1 MWVKGHNKGGDTS
14 CRCCK
19 SQWSHENL
27 QHLATCTVVGSI
39 FRELAA
45 MMGLRWDEWTMKE
58 KERFALFLD
67 APVTKKNQEGW
78 INLHLLLWKHIIANL
93 VKVEAEDQPFEP
105 HNVWGAAW
113 YRFKS
118 KVGAKKEGVAQALRV
133 AEARGNLPPSMER
146 RTKPIEPLGAFDPEG
161 NFKWDEKLKEK
172 IESMTKKE

>member
-1 MWVKGHNKGGDTS
+1 MIVIAHHTS
-14 CRCCK
+14 L
-19 SQWSHENL
+19 WSWWSWSGRPPPS
-27 QHLATCTVVGSI
+27 TI
-39 FRELAA
+39 
-45 MMGLRWDEWTMKE
+45 D
-58 KERFALFLD
+58 
-67 APVTKKNQEGW
+67 
-78 INLHLLLWKHIIANL
+78 IIANL